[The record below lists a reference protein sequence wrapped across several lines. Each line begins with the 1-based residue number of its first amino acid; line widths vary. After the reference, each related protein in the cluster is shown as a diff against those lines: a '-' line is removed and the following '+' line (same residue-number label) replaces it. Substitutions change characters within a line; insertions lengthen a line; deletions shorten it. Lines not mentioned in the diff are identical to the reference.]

1 MEPKIQPTE
10 TSPFTA
16 DKPGYLSKPSST
28 EQIMSE
34 WVEPIWQSIR
44 SVLANVPDYIG
55 EFFKDNKKPLVTLG
69 LILAGFV
76 TVKVTLA
83 VLEAIGDIP
92 LLAPLLQLIGIAY
105 TAWFV
110 YRYLWKASS
119 RQELVAEIDAIKT
132 QIFGHDTLSS

>member
-16 DKPGYLSKPSST
+16 DKQGYLSKPSST

>member
-10 TSPFTA
+10 TSPFKA

>member
-1 MEPKIQPTE
+1 
-10 TSPFTA
+10 
-16 DKPGYLSKPSST
+16 
-28 EQIMSE
+28 
-34 WVEPIWQSIR
+34 
-44 SVLANVPDYIG
+44 
-55 EFFKDNKKPLVTLG
+55 VTLG

>member
-1 MEPKIQPTE
+1 
-10 TSPFTA
+10 
-16 DKPGYLSKPSST
+16 
-28 EQIMSE
+28 MSE